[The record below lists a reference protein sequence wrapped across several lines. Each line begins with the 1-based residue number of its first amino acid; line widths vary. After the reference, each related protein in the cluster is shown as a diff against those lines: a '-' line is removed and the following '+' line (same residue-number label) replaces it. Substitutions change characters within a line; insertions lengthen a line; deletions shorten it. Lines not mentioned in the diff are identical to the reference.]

1 MYSSENSSC
10 LRLRQPNRT
19 ISPGITF
26 VIIYRF
32 FHNSVM
38 QEAFPEQICSGR
50 ALLFRRFTLISPAGT
65 EFALSDGTGVRYVSS
80 LPQQSLSKESMT

>member
-65 EFALSDGTGVRYVSS
+65 EFAYRMARESDMFHHSRSN
-80 LPQQSLSKESMT
+80 L